1 MLSIVPDSRKRP
13 YGRSASAIRHS
24 RLGAL
29 PRQPEYSQTLGTAPM
44 NSAASRLA
52 LARWQ
57 LWRVSACV
65 GIVFLLS
72 SCGTFFPPRGANLQL
87 DQRTIQAPRT
97 CTFTASSNCETARI
111 APDQVWCNYPGLFGG
126 RDILV
131 ILSPPESIEVAP
143 NQVLWM
149 PAREQSALGKG
160 GVTNFQATSGADL
173 DVTLP
178 GNHHLSGTIR
188 C

>member
-1 MLSIVPDSRKRP
+1 
-13 YGRSASAIRHS
+13 
-24 RLGAL
+24 
-29 PRQPEYSQTLGTAPM
+29 M

-52 LARWQ
+52 LSGWH
-57 LWRVSACV
+57 LWRVAACLS
-65 GIVFLLS
+65 IVLLLS

-87 DQRTIQAPRT
+87 DQRTIRAAKT

-111 APDQVWCNYPGLFGG
+111 APDQVWCNSPGLFGVP
-126 RDILV
+126 DILV

-143 NQVLWM
+143 NQVIWM
-149 PAREQSALGKG
+149 PAREQSVVGKG
-160 GVTNFQATSGADL
+160 GVSNFQATTGADL